1 MLCNL
6 PLPCF
11 CCEFRFGITYSP
23 VYDIC
28 GLYSTSLFA
37 DKNSVDQAIHSLDAE
52 VAQAILS
59 LHLDA
64 IIVLFALQHWGLL
77 PFVGCFVCCKT
88 YSQLRDYCLVG
99 QETTDTFLKVGQE

>member
-11 CCEFRFGITYSP
+11 CCEFCFGITYSP

-28 GLYSTSLFA
+28 GLHSTSLFA
-37 DKNSVDQAIHSLDAE
+37 DNNSVDAE

-77 PFVGCFVCCKT
+77 PFVGCFVSCKT